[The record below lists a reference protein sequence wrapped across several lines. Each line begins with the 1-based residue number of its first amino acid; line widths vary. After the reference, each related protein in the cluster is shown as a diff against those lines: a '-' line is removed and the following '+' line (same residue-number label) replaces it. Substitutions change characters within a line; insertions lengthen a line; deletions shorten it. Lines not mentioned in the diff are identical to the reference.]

1 LLLNLDETRVT
12 WDYGGGK
19 GNVFVSRRN
28 YGRRPLPVQ
37 RATKAQLRSGLTHA
51 ALM

>member
-1 LLLNLDETRVT
+1 LNLDGARVI
-12 WDYGGGK
+12 WYYGDGK
-19 GNVFVSRRN
+19 GNVFVGRRN